1 MGPAGVPGLGYGG
14 GAAPPWPSAG
24 VGGLGIPMGAMGAF
38 GAPPLP
44 PGLPGY
50 NPPGA
55 GSGAADPRAGQ
66 DGRDRRDGGQPRNP
80 GGGAQDRQPKQ
91 PMSYADELRLQMEQS
106 KARKEAERRAQE
118 SPPPP
123 GSPDRSPEAAR
134 RQMGSPIPGGDGTG
148 PADQK
153 SRDDAAKKK
162 QLSYQ
167 DVLREQVEEK
177 KRKQKEE
184 KEKEKLEEQK
194 EAERI
199 VEEQKKLKQRFQAE
213 QKKQQEK
220 DERIKAE
227 NEERR
232 LEAEK
237 KRQFAAQK
245 EKEQDEKFEAQ
256 RQQKSPTRDHAAS
269 PGHAAAAAAS
279 PSAAAAAAA
288 PSPTRF
294 DRAESPPIPTRR
306 KRMTDLEDDPF
317 NLKNKTKWAQAGGPP
332 PVTHEW
338 AEENGSPNARQA
350 PPPSPPIQ
358 TLANAQ
364 GQQEPAVPLT
374 SGTQPPSPPI
384 PTLAN
389 NAGSQASQ
397 AAAAA
402 TSPAP
407 APAPAPEHSNSMAPT
422 APNTSRAPSP
432 PLPTHAAQQQQQQ
445 QTTGAPL
452 STTQT
457 LTNTSDPRQPGAVQP
472 RVAGAD
478 SLERQL
484 QMFET
489 DDVAP
494 TPRPPPGRPGSG
506 PRRAVK
512 SRGVEDMG
520 EAFLER
526 REPTVELEDL
536 ASADLHDS
544 VHESSPIHS
553 LHPPG
558 SASLLS
564 RSNGEAANFQDLGTK
579 DPGTFGKTT
588 ATTELMDQ
596 LSALRK
602 RLEGEQRRVDTQL
615 KAGDAQY
622 SKLADQSR
630 RRKEQQ
636 VRVDEADDVV
646 GQVLAQLKDVQG
658 DIGGDLPAG
667 DAPTQEAAIGAVFVK
682 GGANVAPPPDDGV
695 LSRFNQIKYNQVDG
709 TDGTPSAQSALIN
722 AFPEPPNTD
731 NALDVQQRAMIQAQ
745 ERELELL
752 RGRLGT
758 TLDRNG
764 TLASLASTGSFNLD
778 IVTAKNEER
787 LRRLNATTSAP
798 APGTSSDILESFLNE
813 SVVRG
818 LGGSMFAP
826 KLHNPT
832 AIGELNAESSYR
844 IRD

>member
-1 MGPAGVPGLGYGG
+1 MQSNAPPQSRQPSRQARQGKSPARTMSYADELREQMEAKKQRQRAEKQQSRGAANTGLIIGGHTNEPASRRSPSPQRQPPSRRGRSTNRNGGGGGHAPPQAAVQSSGPQSYGMSQQQVGMPPQQPYGYNMGGFPQPAGGGFQVMGMNTSLNPYGNMFPPQQYGAMGPAGVPGLGYGG

-350 PPPSPPIQ
+350 PPAVSANPNFGQRSGAARTSCTANFRHTAAITTHPNTSKQCWLSGISGCCCCNIPS
-358 TLANAQ
+358 T
-364 GQQEPAVPLT
+364 GTSTSSRTQQFD
-374 SGTQPPSPPI
+374 GTYSTQYFTCTFASPSHTCR
-384 PTLAN
+384 PT
-389 NAGSQASQ
+389 

-402 TSPAP
+402 DDWC
-407 APAPAPEHSNSMAPT
+407 T
-422 APNTSRAPSP
+422 ALNNPNAHQHLRSSATWRCS
-432 PLPTHAAQQQQQQ
+432 AA
-445 QTTGAPL
+445 GC
-452 STTQT
+452 
-457 LTNTSDPRQPGAVQP
+457 RC
-472 RVAGAD
+472 R
-478 SLERQL
+478 
-484 QMFET
+484 
-489 DDVAP
+489 
-494 TPRPPPGRPGSG
+494 
-506 PRRAVK
+506 
-512 SRGVEDMG
+512 
-520 EAFLER
+520 
-526 REPTVELEDL
+526 
-536 ASADLHDS
+536 
-544 VHESSPIHS
+544 
-553 LHPPG
+553 
-558 SASLLS
+558 LS
-564 RSNGEAANFQDLGTK
+564 RTST
-579 DPGTFGKTT
+579 P
-588 ATTELMDQ
+588 
-596 LSALRK
+596 
-602 RLEGEQRRVDTQL
+602 
-615 KAGDAQY
+615 
-622 SKLADQSR
+622 
-630 RRKEQQ
+630 
-636 VRVDEADDVV
+636 
-646 GQVLAQLKDVQG
+646 
-658 DIGGDLPAG
+658 
-667 DAPTQEAAIGAVFVK
+667 
-682 GGANVAPPPDDGV
+682 NV
-695 LSRFNQIKYNQVDG
+695 
-709 TDGTPSAQSALIN
+709 
-722 AFPEPPNTD
+722 
-731 NALDVQQRAMIQAQ
+731 
-745 ERELELL
+745 
-752 RGRLGT
+752 
-758 TLDRNG
+758 
-764 TLASLASTGSFNLD
+764 
-778 IVTAKNEER
+778 
-787 LRRLNATTSAP
+787 
-798 APGTSSDILESFLNE
+798 
-813 SVVRG
+813 
-818 LGGSMFAP
+818 
-826 KLHNPT
+826 
-832 AIGELNAESSYR
+832 
-844 IRD
+844 